1 MLLVLSLIRSLQR
14 QVRVNVL
21 PHISLKIKM
30 LVVSVP
36 WFFRALLGNKVRSLL
51 RVGKVRGLFLTTSV
65 MPLHASSV
73 PISEQVLWK
82 EHVLVR
88 LLKAPNVHAV
98 KWLQGCF
105 HYISVFGRLGTL

>member
-21 PHISLKIKM
+21 PHVSLKIKM

-36 WFFRALLGNKVRSLL
+36 WFFRALLGNKVQSLL

-65 MPLHASSV
+65 MPLHASLV
-73 PISEQVLWK
+73 PIGEQVCL
-82 EHVLVR
+82 ER
-88 LLKAPNVHAV
+88 TCAGAPNLHAV